1 MNYDNFTTN
10 QKVLMHS
17 IVNKIENSGCNSGEI
32 FDVLSEVFGSMLAYV
47 ASYVAPSRELLTVY
61 MDTNVL
67 QDLRRKALAYYDLYQ
82 VNEEYKNI

>member
-1 MNYDNFTTN
+1 MNYDRFSTN

-17 IVNKIENSGCNSGEI
+17 IANKIEKSGCNSGEV
-32 FDVLSEVFGSMLAYV
+32 FDVLSEVFGSLLAYV
-47 ASYVAPSRELLTVY
+47 ASSRELLALY

-67 QDLRRKALAYYDLYQ
+67 QDLRRKALAYYDLKQ

>member
-1 MNYDNFTTN
+1 MNYDNFTAN

-17 IVNKIENSGCNSGEI
+17 IANKIENSGCNSGEV
-32 FDVLSEVFGSMLAYV
+32 FDVLSEVFGSLLAYV
-47 ASYVAPSRELLTVY
+47 ASSRELLTIY

-67 QDLRRKALAYYDLYQ
+67 QDLRRKALAYYDLKQ

>member
-1 MNYDNFTTN
+1 MNYDNFTAN

-17 IVNKIENSGCNSGEI
+17 IANKIENSGCNSGEV
-32 FDVLSEVFGSMLAYV
+32 FDVLSEVFGSLLAYV
-47 ASYVAPSRELLTVY
+47 SSSRELLALY

-67 QDLRRKALAYYDLYQ
+67 QDLRRKALAYYDLKQ

>member
-1 MNYDNFTTN
+1 MNYDNFTAN

-17 IVNKIENSGCNSGEI
+17 IANKIENSGCNSGEV
-32 FDVLSEVFGSMLAYV
+32 FDVLSEVFGSLLA
-47 ASYVAPSRELLTVY
+47 YVAPSRGLLALY

-67 QDLRRKALAYYDLYQ
+67 QDLRRKALAYYDLKQ

>member
-1 MNYDNFTTN
+1 MNYEKFTAN

-17 IVNKIENSGCNSGEI
+17 IANKIEKSGCNSGEV
-32 FDVLSEVFGSMLAYV
+32 FDVLSEVFGSLLAYV
-47 ASYVAPSRELLTVY
+47 ASSRELLALY

-67 QDLRRKALAYYDLYQ
+67 QDLRRKALAYYDLKQ

>member
-1 MNYDNFTTN
+1 MNYEIFTAN

-17 IVNKIENSGCNSGEI
+17 IANKIEKSGCNSGEV
-32 FDVLSEVFGSMLAYV
+32 FDVLSEVFGSLLAYV
-47 ASYVAPSRELLTVY
+47 ASSRELLALY

-67 QDLRRKALAYYDLYQ
+67 QDLRRKAIAYYDLKQ

>member
-1 MNYDNFTTN
+1 MNYDNFTAN

-17 IVNKIENSGCNSGEI
+17 IANKIEKSGCNSGEV
-32 FDVLSEVFGSMLAYV
+32 FDVLSEVFGSLLAYV
-47 ASYVAPSRELLTVY
+47 ASSRELLALY

-67 QDLRRKALAYYDLYQ
+67 QDLRRKALAYYDLKQ

>member
-1 MNYDNFTTN
+1 MNYEKFTAN

-17 IVNKIENSGCNSGEI
+17 IANKIENSGCNSGEI
-32 FDVLSEVFGSMLAYV
+32 FDVLSEVFGSLLAYV
-47 ASYVAPSRELLTVY
+47 ASSRELLTLY

-67 QDLRRKALAYYDLYQ
+67 QDLRRKAIAYYDLKQ